1 MRLLIACICL
11 VTLLSLPSQS
21 QTLNHLE
28 IALQYEGHEEVS
40 YNSSPFIDHVL
51 RKMKIP
57 QKSSYCAAFVAFCL
71 DSAQVKQPTVRS
83 GMAQAYITKKSI
95 SASKVLR
102 GEVTIPTGS
111 IVIWKRGT
119 TPYGHAGFTT
129 LPWKGVEGYTI
140 EANTSSGLRGSQY
153 NGDGIYQR
161 RRSIQPGAAF
171 RITHFTLVTYEP

>member
-1 MRLLIACICL
+1 MRLLTAFICFL
-11 VTLLSLPSQS
+11 TLLSLPSLS
-21 QTLNHLE
+21 QQPKHLA
-28 IALQYEGHEEVS
+28 IALHYEGEEEVS

-71 DSAQVKQPTVRS
+71 DSAQVKQPTIRS

-111 IVIWKRGT
+111 IIIWKRGT
-119 TPYGHAGFTT
+119 TASGHVGFTT

-140 EANTSSGLRGSQY
+140 EANTSSGIIGSQD
-153 NGDGIYQR
+153 NGDGIFQR
-161 RRSIQPGAAF
+161 RRTIHPGDAF
-171 RITHFTLVTYEP
+171 RITHFTIVSYE

>member
-1 MRLLIACICL
+1 
-11 VTLLSLPSQS
+11 LPSLS
-21 QTLNHLE
+21 QQPKHLA
-28 IALQYEGHEEVS
+28 IALAFEGEEEVS

-51 RKMKIP
+51 QKMKVP
-57 QKSSYCAAFVAFCL
+57 PKSSYCAAFVAYCL
-71 DSAQVKQPTVRS
+71 DSAQVKQPSIRS

-102 GEVTIPTGS
+102 GEVTIPAGS

-119 TPYGHAGFTT
+119 TPSGHTGFTT
-129 LPWKGVEGYTI
+129 LSWKGVEGYTI

-171 RITHFTLVTYEP
+171 RITHFTLVTSDE

>member
-1 MRLLIACICL
+1 MRLLIACICFL
-11 VTLLSLPSQS
+11 TLSSLPSLS
-21 QTLNHLE
+21 QQLRHVD
-28 IALQYEGHEEVS
+28 IALAYEGHEEVS

-71 DSAQVKQPTVRS
+71 DSAQVKQPTTRS

-95 SASKVLR
+95 PASKVLR
-102 GEVTIPTGS
+102 REVTIPAGS

-119 TPYGHAGFTT
+119 TPSGHAGFTT
-129 LPWKGVEGYTI
+129 LSWSGVEGYTI
-140 EANTSSGLRGSQY
+140 EANTSSGLKGSQY

-161 RRSIQPGAAF
+161 KRSIQPAAAF
-171 RITHFTLVTYEP
+171 RITHFTIVSSEP